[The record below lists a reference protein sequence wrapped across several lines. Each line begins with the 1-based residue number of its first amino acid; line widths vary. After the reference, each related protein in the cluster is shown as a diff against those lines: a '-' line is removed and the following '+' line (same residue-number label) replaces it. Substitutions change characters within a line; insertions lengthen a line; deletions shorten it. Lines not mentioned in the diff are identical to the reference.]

1 MYKFARKNILI
12 PKIKISD
19 YTYILPDSKIAK
31 YPLQSREDSKVLIF
45 ENGLISDSKFSNLDA
60 ILPEKSIMVLN
71 NTKVVPARLIF
82 QKKSGAHI
90 EILCLE
96 PYFPAEYNQSFAQNK
111 FCTWKCLVGNSKRW
125 KEGYVYFYSNG
136 NAELEK
142 YDLKAKIVGKENDKT
157 LVEFSWN
164 NGIIFSDLMDKC
176 GKVPIPPYL
185 NREAEDLDTDRYQ
198 TLYAQ
203 IRGSIAAP
211 TAGLHFSED
220 VLKKIS
226 EKGIEI
232 ENICLHVGAG
242 TFIPVKSEFIS
253 DHNMHSELFSITKN
267 TIQNLI
273 NKGDKKIIAVG
284 TTSTRTLESL
294 YYLGVN
300 CIENKSIEPVKQWD
314 PYNKNYKYS
323 TNEALEA
330 LLEWMNK
337 NKRDYIE
344 TKTGII
350 IVPGFQFRIVDVL
363 ITNFH
368 QPNSTLLLLIAAFVG
383 DYWRDIYSYALANNF
398 RFLSYGDS
406 SILFR

>member
-1 MYKFARKNILI
+1 MI

-31 YPLQSREDSKVLIF
+31 YPLQRREDSKILIF
-45 ENGLISDSKFSNLDA
+45 ENGLISDSKFSNLNE

-82 QKKSGAHI
+82 QKTSGAHI

-96 PYFPAEYNQSFAQNK
+96 PYSPAEYNQSFAQNK
-111 FCTWKCLVGNSKRW
+111 FCTWKCLIGNSKKW
-125 KEGYVYFYSNG
+125 KESYVYFYSNG
-136 NAELEK
+136 NVELEK
-142 YDLKAKIVGKENDKT
+142 YVLKAKVVGKENDKT

-164 NGIIFSDLMDKC
+164 GGIIFSDLMDKC

-198 TLYAQ
+198 TLYAE

-220 VLKKIS
+220 VFKKIS

-253 DHNMHSELFSITKN
+253 DHDMHSELFTITKN
-267 TIQNLI
+267 TIENLI
-273 NKGDKKIIAVG
+273 NRGDKKIIAVG

-294 YYLGVN
+294 YYIGVN
-300 CIENKSIEPVKQWD
+300 CIENKCIEPVKQWD
-314 PYNKNYKYS
+314 PYNETYKYS

-350 IVPGFQFRIVDVL
+350 IVPGFQFRLVDVL

-368 QPNSTLLLLIAAFVG
+368 QPKSTLLLLIAAFVG
-383 DYWRDIYSYALANNF
+383 DYWRDIYNYALANNF

-406 SILFR
+406 SILFKSVAR

>member
-1 MYKFARKNILI
+1 LI

-19 YTYILPDSKIAK
+19 YTYVLPDSKIAK
-31 YPLQSREDSKVLIF
+31 YPLQSREDSKILIF
-45 ENGLISDSKFSNLDA
+45 ENGLISDSKFSNLNE

-82 QKKSGAHI
+82 QKTGGAHI

-96 PYFPAEYNQSFAQNK
+96 PYSPAEYNQLFAQNK
-111 FCTWKCLVGNSKRW
+111 FCTWKCLIGNSKKW

-136 NAELEK
+136 NVELEK
-142 YDLKAKIVGKENDKT
+142 YVLKAKVVGKENDKT

-164 NGIIFSDLMDKC
+164 GGIIFSDLMDKC

-198 TLYAQ
+198 TLYAE

-220 VLKKIS
+220 VFKKIS
-226 EKGIEI
+226 KKGIEI

-253 DHNMHSELFSITKN
+253 DHDMHSELFTITKN
-267 TIQNLI
+267 TIENLI
-273 NKGDKKIIAVG
+273 NRGDKKIIAVG

-294 YYLGVN
+294 YYIGVN
-300 CIENKSIEPVKQWD
+300 CIEHKCIEPVKQWD
-314 PYNKNYKYS
+314 PYNKTYKYS

-350 IVPGFQFRIVDVL
+350 IVPGFQFRLVDVL

-368 QPNSTLLLLIAAFVG
+368 QPKSTLLLLIAAFVG
-383 DYWRDIYSYALANNF
+383 DYWRDIYNYALANNF

-406 SILFR
+406 SILFKSVAR